1 MTEKIQELL
10 DSLERYNTKFVKI
23 DEMEVGFTMSYM
35 GFEMFHIMVNGN
47 LIHNSRNRSSI
58 RNILKEWRD
67 GKRELKKVED
77 YGLLFKC

>member
-1 MTEKIQELL
+1 
-10 DSLERYNTKFVKI
+10 
-23 DEMEVGFTMSYM
+23 MEVGVTMSYM
-35 GFEMFHIMVNGN
+35 DFEMFHIMVNGN
-47 LIHNSRNRSSI
+47 LIHNSRKRSNI